1 MASTKREAM
10 VTPEGMLL
18 FPALFE
24 PRAFEGSDKET
35 YSCVLVF
42 SKDTDLTALNAA
54 VRAAFQAKFPKG
66 ASGARNPLRDGDEK
80 VEDWGEFMAGTK
92 YIRCSSQFQPKVVD
106 RRKQEIL
113 DESKVWSGCYAR
125 AVVAPYGYDKMGN
138 KGVAFGLDA
147 VQILRE
153 GEQVA
158 GSGMAALKL
167 FDEVADD
174 APSLDDP
181 FGEI

>member
-1 MASTKREAM
+1 MNDVRQLLK
-10 VTPEGMLL
+10 TP
-18 FPALFE
+18 
-24 PRAFEGSDKET
+24 
-35 YSCVLVF
+35 
-42 SKDTDLTALNAA
+42 
-54 VRAAFQAKFPKG
+54 
-66 ASGARNPLRDGDEK
+66 
-80 VEDWGEFMAGTK
+80 
-92 YIRCSSQFQPKVVD
+92 VD

-158 GSGMAALKL
+158 GTGMAAVRL

-174 APSLDDP
+174 ARLSYNAVAKADAVACLWTTDDSFGATMERLIALDAGKP
-181 FGEI
+181 MMIITPEYEIKDVDK